1 VRRGV
6 AAALMLLAATEAAAR
21 VGGGQGFGVGGGGR
35 GGGGS
40 WGGGGGSGGDSELGS
55 LLVWLV
61 LQHPMIGVPVLLVVV
76 VWAINNAGSRPGGA
90 TPGGWRGFHGR
101 PGGGVT
107 RRQGRV
113 AAAEPPGWTALRIAD
128 PGLSE
133 PVFHDYVQLVVR
145 RAWEAAAGGPD
156 APAWEALASQIAP
169 GVRGPLGTRL
179 RGVVLSDVCLAATT
193 VLDVTRADAQDRI
206 DVRVAAT
213 RVEDGATRY
222 VEEVWTFGRAVGAKS
237 ATPEATIRVGCPSC
251 GSAMGTDTLGRC
263 KACGTPVAAGQLGW
277 QAVVWMHAESR
288 PVTPMDV
295 SWSEGGRE
303 PGYELPIPDD
313 PELGTQAR
321 AFRGRHPTHDDTA
334 FEAHLRTTF
343 LALQRAWSDDRW
355 EDARRFTTDSC
366 WNTLRFQVERYRRDG
381 LRNRVDEVR
390 IAGVRLLRLDV
401 DGWLESA
408 TVRFWASCL
417 DWTERTDGSLVG
429 GNRDARREFSEVWTF
444 VRAVGADEGPT
455 PHCPSCGG
463 PLHAV
468 EAAGRCPH
476 CGSVVLPARFGWV
489 VARIEQPEVYRR

>member
-1 VRRGV
+1 MRRAFVV
-6 AAALMLLAATEAAAR
+6 AGLLLAATEATAR
-21 VGGGQGFGVGGGGR
+21 VGGGEGFSSGRGWSGG

-40 WGGGGGSGGDSELGS
+40 WSGGGGGDDTLGP
-55 LLVWLV
+55 LVVWL
-61 LQHPMIGVPVLLVVV
+61 LLEHPFIGVPLLIVVAG
-76 VWAINNAGSRPGGA
+76 WAISQRGRLSGA
-90 TPGGWRGFHGR
+90 ADRERWRGFHGR

-107 RRQGRV
+107 RSQGRSAPV
-113 AAAEPPGWTALRIAD
+113 EHPGWTDLRKAD

-145 RAWEAAAGGPD
+145 RAWEAAAGGPE

-169 GVRGPLGTRL
+169 GVRGPMGTRL
-179 RGVVLSDVCLAATT
+179 HGVAVSHVCLAATT
-193 VLDVTRADAQDRI
+193 LVDVTRTAGQDRV
-206 DVRVAAT
+206 DVRVTAT
-213 RVEDGATRY
+213 RVEDGTTRY
-222 VEEVWTFGRAVGAKS
+222 VEERWTFGRAIGAKS

-263 KACGTPVAAGQLGW
+263 KACGTPVGAGQLAW

-288 PVTPMDV
+288 PVTPMQV

-303 PGYELPIPDD
+303 PGYDFPIPDD
-313 PELGTQAR
+313 PDLGAQAR

-334 FEAHLRTTF
+334 FEAHLRNTF

-355 EDARRFTTDSC
+355 EDARRFTSDSC

-381 LRNRVDEVR
+381 LRNRIDEVR
-390 IAGVRLLRLDV
+390 IAGVRLIRLDV

-417 DWTERTDGSLVG
+417 DWTERADGALIG

-444 VRAVGADEGPT
+444 VRAVGAEEGPD

-463 PLHAV
+463 PLTTV

-489 VARIEQPEVYRR
+489 VARIEQPEVYGR